1 MKNVGEA
8 SARNQEFNNH
18 FNREKILLKIVT
30 GSSPI
35 IFDVGAHHGQ
45 SAEFFSEIFN
55 SPTIYSFEPDPESFQ
70 ILKSKKNKNIQV
82 HNIALSDI
90 NGELDFYR
98 NKISHTNSF
107 YRVNYKST
115 DSIALAKSK
124 KKSKAFELFNLKTK
138 VNSLTIDNF
147 CEINKISQIDLLKID
162 VQGAEWSY
170 IYLKV
175 HQHSY
180 S

>member
-70 ILKSKKNKNIQV
+70 ILKSKKI
-82 HNIALSDI
+82 
-90 NGELDFYR
+90 
-98 NKISHTNSF
+98 KIF
-107 YRVNYKST
+107 KF
-115 DSIALAKSK
+115 I
-124 KKSKAFELFNLKTK
+124 
-138 VNSLTIDNF
+138 I
-147 CEINKISQIDLLKID
+147 
-162 VQGAEWSY
+162 
-170 IYLKV
+170 
-175 HQHSY
+175 
-180 S
+180 